1 MNQSKRSATREAPTG
16 EELIM
21 DDNDCE
27 KAVKPLR
34 SKRLDGKKKHI
45 FDDYS
50 YDKLNIIHE
59 QSMQQSVWNNDDIL
73 DEDEAL
79 AIEFAC
85 EESLKKNGGKRL
97 GSKKTLEDRKK
108 NEKKTEISFGR

>member
-1 MNQSKRSATREAPTG
+1 
-16 EELIM
+16 M

-45 FDDYS
+45 FDDDS

-79 AIEFAC
+79 AIEYAC
-85 EESLKKNGGKRL
+85 GGKRL